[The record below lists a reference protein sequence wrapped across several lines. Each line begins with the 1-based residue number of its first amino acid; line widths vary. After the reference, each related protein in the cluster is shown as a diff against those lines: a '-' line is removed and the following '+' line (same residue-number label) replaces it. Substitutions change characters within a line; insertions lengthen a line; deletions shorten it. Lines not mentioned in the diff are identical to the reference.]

1 MLQIMWK
8 NYVIRVQITDQ
19 IQIRSHFSQK
29 TNNAEISVGL
39 IQKVSQYKY
48 MDLIYK
54 IEQNRVI
61 DP

>member
-8 NYVIRVQITDQ
+8 NYVIRVEMTDQ
-19 IQIRSHFSQK
+19 IQIRSNFNQK

>member
-19 IQIRSHFSQK
+19 IQIRSHFNQK
-29 TNNAEISVGL
+29 TNNAEISVVL

>member
-8 NYVIRVQITDQ
+8 NYVIRVEMTDQ
-19 IQIRSHFSQK
+19 IQIRSNFNQK

-39 IQKVSQYKY
+39 IQKVFQNKY

-54 IEQNRVI
+54 TEQNRLT
-61 DP
+61 DQ

>member
-19 IQIRSHFSQK
+19 IQIRSNFNQK

-39 IQKVSQYKY
+39 IQKVFQNKY

-54 IEQNRVI
+54 TEQNRLT
-61 DP
+61 DL

>member
-19 IQIRSHFSQK
+19 IQIRSHFNQK

-39 IQKVSQYKY
+39 IKKVSQYKY